1 MWYICHIIFLYLKRI
16 ESIFVI
22 YYINNE
28 NLNIFIEYIRDFFKS
43 YYFEEINIFIYN
55 RENG

>member
-1 MWYICHIIFLYLKRI
+1 MTDIWYILSYNFLYLKR
-16 ESIFVI
+16 
-22 YYINNE
+22 NE

>member
-1 MWYICHIIFLYLKRI
+1 MK
-16 ESIFVI
+16 
-22 YYINNE
+22 